1 MFGRRRML
9 AAAAAAG
16 IAAPPFLRAVRAQ
29 TAAPGGGP
37 DAFPNRPIA
46 VLSGY
51 APGGVTDTTS
61 RAVAERM
68 GRELGQPVVVENRV
82 GGATA
87 VANTAVAQARPD
99 GYTLL
104 MGTSTLAINPA
115 LQPALTP
122 REPLRELAPV
132 GTVFRSAFVLH
143 VHPSVP
149 ARDASGFIEYA
160 KAKPGLVN
168 FGSSGTGAVNH
179 LCQALF
185 ARMAGIEVVHVPFRG
200 GAPALI
206 ELRQGRIQ
214 AMFQAVQ
221 EALPVLREGAT
232 RALAISAAER
242 SPLLPEVPPVAD
254 TLPGFDAVFW
264 QGLFAPAGT
273 PEPVVARLGAAL
285 RAATEDPAL
294 RARMAEQGVAIQ
306 TGGADALRSLL
317 ARETEGWG
325 RLIREAGIRPE

>member
-1 MFGRRRML
+1 MFGRRTTL
-9 AAAAAAG
+9 AAGAAAG
-16 IAAPPFLRAVRAQ
+16 LAASPFGRLAGAQ
-29 TAAPGGGP
+29 TGGAEG
-37 DAFPNRPIA
+37 FPSRPVS

-51 APGGVTDTTS
+51 APGGVTDLTS

-68 GRELGQPVVVENRV
+68 GRELGQPVVENRV

-87 VANTAVAQARPD
+87 VANTAAAQARPD

-115 LQPALTP
+115 LQPTLTP
-122 REPLRELAPV
+122 REPMRELTPV
-132 GTVFRSAFVLH
+132 GMVFRSAFVLH

-149 ARDASGFIEYA
+149 ARNAAEFIAFA
-160 KAKPGLVN
+160 KANPGQVN

-185 ARMAGIEVVHVPFRG
+185 ARQAGIEVVHVPFRG
-200 GAPALI
+200 GAPALL

-232 RALAISAAER
+232 RGLAISSAER
-242 SPLLPEVPPVAD
+242 SPLLPELPPVAD
-254 TLPGFDAVFW
+254 TLPGFDVVFW

-285 RAATEDPAL
+285 RAATEDAAL
-294 RARMAEQGVAIQ
+294 RARMAEQGVAVQ
-306 TGGADALRSLL
+306 SGDAGALCDLL
-317 ARETEGWG
+317 ARETESWG

>member
-1 MFGRRRML
+1 MFGRRTML
-9 AAAAAAG
+9 AAAAAG
-16 IAAPPFLRAVRAQ
+16 LAAPPLLRAARAQ
-29 TAAPGGGP
+29 TGPGGGGP
-37 DAFPNRPIA
+37 DAFPSRPVT

-51 APGGVTDTTS
+51 APGGVTDITS

-99 GYTLL
+99 GHTLL
-104 MGTSTLAINPA
+104 MGTSSLAINPA

-122 REPLRELAPV
+122 REPMRELAPV
-132 GTVFRSAFVLH
+132 GMVFRSAFVLH

-149 ARDASGFIEYA
+149 ASSAAEFIA
-160 KAKPGLVN
+160 HCKAKPGQAN

-185 ARMAGIEVVHVPFRG
+185 ARRAGVEVVHVPFRG

-221 EALPVLREGAT
+221 EALPALREGAT
-232 RALAISAAER
+232 RGLAISSAER

-273 PEPVVARLGAAL
+273 PEPVIARLGTAL

-294 RARMAEQGVAIQ
+294 RARMAEQGVAVQ
-306 TGGADALRSLL
+306 TGGADALRDLL
-317 ARETEGWG
+317 ARETEDWG

>member
-1 MFGRRRML
+1 MFGRRTML
-9 AAAAAAG
+9 AAAAG
-16 IAAPPFLRAVRAQ
+16 LAAPPSLRGAGAQTGPGGSEAFPSRAVS
-29 TAAPGGGP
+29 
-37 DAFPNRPIA
+37 

-51 APGGVTDTTS
+51 APGGVTDITS

-68 GRELGQPVVVENRV
+68 GRELGQPVVVENRP
-82 GGATA
+82 GAATA

-99 GYTLL
+99 GHTLL

-115 LQPALTP
+115 LQPNLTP
-122 REPLRELAPV
+122 REPMRELAPV
-132 GTVFRSAFVLH
+132 GMVFRSAFVLH

-149 ARDASGFIEYA
+149 ARSAAEFIA
-160 KAKPGLVN
+160 HCKANPGQVN

-185 ARMAGIEVVHVPFRG
+185 ARRAGIEVVHVPFRG
-200 GAPALI
+200 GAPALL

-232 RALAISAAER
+232 CGLAISSAER
-242 SPLLPEVPPVAD
+242 SPLLPDVPPVAD

-264 QGLFAPAGT
+264 QGLFAPVGT

-285 RAATEDPAL
+285 RAATDDPAL
-294 RARMAEQGVAIQ
+294 RARMAEQGVSVQ
-306 TGGADALRSLL
+306 TGDAAMLRDLL
-317 ARETEGWG
+317 ARETESWG
-325 RLIREAGIRPE
+325 RLIREAGIKPD